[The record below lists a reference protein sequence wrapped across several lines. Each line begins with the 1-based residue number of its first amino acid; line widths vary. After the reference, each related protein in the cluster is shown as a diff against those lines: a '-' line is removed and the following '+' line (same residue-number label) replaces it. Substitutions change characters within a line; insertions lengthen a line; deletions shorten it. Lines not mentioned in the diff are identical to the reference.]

1 MIKKILQHA
10 ILIVFG
16 IGTAI
21 AGLEILARLL
31 PVDSLP
37 GSVPTVVKAM
47 RLHADTFYRRDPYFR
62 YTTAANLD
70 FLVEH
75 ADFSYRVKTKLNVG
89 EYGFRGG
96 TLGGPVWG
104 VAVGDSFT
112 FGMGVEHEV
121 TWVARLANFAR
132 REIINLSVPGW
143 GPQQY
148 TRAFERFGT
157 SLSPKVF
164 FYAIYSN
171 DFEDV
176 LVFDQWIR
184 DPGYKQALESFLR
197 TNSVGFNLWRLRGT
211 NSNAGAED
219 IHLNGLDVKFNSQ
232 RLKTAS
238 NNGRSNFASAWP
250 LTKRE
255 IELAMD
261 YSQRAS
267 AIFVLLYFPSKEESY
282 WDLITEKDTSLKS
295 FDDGTEIFRTHIR
308 EFCETRRIACL
319 DLTLAL
325 RARAAQGVKL
335 YFPHDAHWTEV
346 GNRIVAEEI
355 SGFLVKKQILQ

>member
-1 MIKKILQHA
+1 ML
-10 ILIVFG
+10 LG

-21 AGLEILARLL
+21 AGLEIVARLL

-62 YTTAANLD
+62 YITAANLD

-75 ADFSYRVKTKLNVG
+75 ADFTYRVKTKLNVG
-89 EYGFRGG
+89 ESGFRGG

-112 FGMGVEHEV
+112 FGMGVEHEA
-121 TWVARLANFAR
+121 TWVARLTNLAR

-148 TRAFERFGT
+148 TRAVERYGT
-157 SLSPKVF
+157 SLSPKIF
-164 FYAIYSN
+164 FYGIYSN

-176 LVFDQWIR
+176 LLFDQWIR
-184 DPGYKQALESFLR
+184 DPAYKQALESFLR
-197 TNSVGFNLWRLRGT
+197 TNSVAFNLWRLSGT
-211 NSNAGAED
+211 NSNGGVED
-219 IHLNGLDVKFNSQ
+219 IHLSGLDVKFNSQ
-232 RLKTAS
+232 RLKTVL
-238 NNGRSNFASAWP
+238 NNQRSNFASAWS

-261 YSQRAS
+261 YSQRA
-267 AIFVLLYFPSKEESY
+267 AATFVLLYLPSKEEAY
-282 WDLITEKDTSLKS
+282 WNLIKEKEISLKS
-295 FDDGTEIFRTHIR
+295 FDDGTEIFRTHIL
-308 EFCETRRIACL
+308 EFCKTRQIACL

-325 RARAAQGVKL
+325 RTRAAQGVKL
-335 YFPHDAHWTEV
+335 YFPHDAHWTEA

-355 SGFLVKKQILQ
+355 FGFLVRNQILH